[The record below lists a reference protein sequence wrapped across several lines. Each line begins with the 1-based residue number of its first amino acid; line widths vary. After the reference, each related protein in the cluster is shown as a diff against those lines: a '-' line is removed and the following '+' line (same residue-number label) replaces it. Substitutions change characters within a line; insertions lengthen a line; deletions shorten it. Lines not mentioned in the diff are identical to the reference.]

1 MAVAEVTLPTGI
13 RREGTRHRLAR
24 LSWPDEAGER
34 DLVEGGRDLL
44 PAERVTQLVAHC
56 VELEGDGGE
65 PLARE
70 LTAGDRVALVLQL
83 RRLACGEALRCV
95 ICCSNPD
102 CGQELELDL
111 RVADLLIDPAAMPT
125 AEDYAV
131 AESGLAFRLPT
142 GADEEKAARRAASDF
157 AAAIDGLVADC
168 LVDPPADPTHDAVV
182 AVAAGMAEAD
192 PQAELI
198 IDVTCPECGELH
210 RVVFD
215 PGEYL
220 FAELERRVE
229 TLEREIHGL
238 AVGYG
243 WSEDQILALPKA
255 RRQRYLSLI
264 QSGVP

>member
-1 MAVAEVTLPTGI
+1 MAVADVTVPTGI

-34 DLVEGGRDLL
+34 DLVEAGRDLL

-56 VELEGDGGE
+56 VEIEGESGE

-95 ICCSNPD
+95 VSCPNPE
-102 CGQELELDL
+102 CGQELEVDL
-111 RVADLLIDPAAMPT
+111 RVADLLVEPASGPP
-125 AEDYAV
+125 AEEHAV
-131 AESGLAFRLPT
+131 AGTELAFRLPT

-157 AAAIDGLVADC
+157 AAAIDELVADC
-168 LVDPPADPTHDAVV
+168 LVGPPDEPTHDTGGVT
-182 AVAAGMAEAD
+182 AAMAEAD

-198 IDVTCPECGELH
+198 IDLTCPGCGELH
-210 RVVFD
+210 TVAFD
-215 PGEYL
+215 PGGYL
-220 FAELERRVE
+220 FAELEGRVE
-229 TLEREIHGL
+229 RLEREIHCL

-243 WSEDQILALPKA
+243 WSEDQILALPKV

-264 QSGVP
+264 QGGAT